1 MKYNQE
7 TTADDLLMLPDIDGM
22 VKDIKKQETV
32 SSGIEETRE
41 KEMPIGKK
49 PEQPLSDSWRAF
61 IKCSEQYDYRVKM
74 DDRKVCHIDLEIH
87 DTLKMCDI
95 NKMSLTTLVNA
106 ILRAFIMEN
115 ADELRRH
122 MTRKKTLI

>member
-32 SSGIEETRE
+32 SSATEEMKE
-41 KEMPIGKK
+41 KEMPKSK
-49 PEQPLSDSWRAF
+49 MQEQPLSDSWRAF
-61 IKCSEQYDYRVKM
+61 IKCSEQYDYRVKL
-74 DDRKVCHIDLEIH
+74 DDRKVCHIDLDIH